1 MSEAKGDE
9 ACKGGVGDAPEA
21 NETCSALWV
30 GSGSAKLWAA
40 EEERSPVV
48 GRPLESKFKI

>member
-1 MSEAKGDE
+1 LSEAKGDE